1 MLKVNRAMEQLIYSQ
16 TFANNHCEYNSI
28 IDRITHNTKTIK
40 ESIVYDTEGIDES
53 LVDFKRIF
61 KYVDDWTGYE
71 IMCNEILFQSS
82 VLPASQY
89 IVFAKKLQDSLQSK
103 FSGKRF
109 AIYLCAKNDFIELR
123 FHTYRK
129 NEGLWLNDDLN
140 EYDDPV
146 LCFLGENECFSKKA
160 D

>member
-1 MLKVNRAMEQLIYSQ
+1 MLKVNRAMEQLISSQ

-71 IMCNEILFQSS
+71 IMCNEILVHSS
-82 VLPASQY
+82 ELPVSQY

-103 FSGKRF
+103 FAGKRF
-109 AIYLCAKNDFIELR
+109 VIYLCVKKDFIELR

-129 NEGLWLNDDLN
+129 NEGLWLNDNLN
-140 EYDDPV
+140 EYDNPI
-146 LCFLGENECFSKKA
+146 LCFLGENEYLYWKT
-160 D
+160 